1 MTIGEMAS
9 LVSTVFSLA
18 SVILGLLHI
27 KQSRESSEKETVKV
41 STIFKCSLDLVNAR
55 VQPEV

>member
-1 MTIGEMAS
+1 MTIGEMSS

-27 KQSRESSEKETVKV
+27 KHSRESSERETVKV
-41 STIFKCSLDLVNAR
+41 SAVYKMLTGVC
-55 VQPEV
+55 